1 MTVVA
6 QHVSATQFRTAGSVY
21 EQAQASPEFQV
32 LRRRLRRFVFPM
44 SALFL
49 GWYLAYVLLAS
60 YAKPFM
66 AIKLAGDINVGLVL
80 GLLQF
85 VTTFVI
91 TGLYIRYAGRVLDPA
106 STRIRE
112 QMEKE
117 GLA

>member
-6 QHVSATQFRTAGSVY
+6 QHVSATQFRTAGSVH
-21 EQAQASPEFQV
+21 EQAQASPGFRA

-44 SALFL
+44 SALVF

-66 AIKLAGDINVGLVL
+66 AIKLAGNVTVGLAL

-85 VTTFVI
+85 VSTFVI
-91 TGLYIRYAGRVLDPA
+91 TTRYVRRAVDPA
-106 STRIRE
+106 AAEVRRRMG
-112 QMEKE
+112 Q
-117 GLA
+117 